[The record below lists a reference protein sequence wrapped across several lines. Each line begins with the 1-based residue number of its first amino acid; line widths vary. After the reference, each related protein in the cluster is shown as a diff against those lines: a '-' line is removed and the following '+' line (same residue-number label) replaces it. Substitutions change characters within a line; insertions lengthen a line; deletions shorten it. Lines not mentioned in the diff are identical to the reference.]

1 MFSVPL
7 ITKTNSLRG
16 QVALPALVYSG
27 VNWLWT
33 EAHSHVNEFFCKIKS
48 YIHTKSNQLLLA
60 PVKVGASKSQNC
72 ITKRKNEEGT
82 EEVAE

>member
-16 QVALPALVYSG
+16 QVALPALAYSG

-33 EAHSHVNEFFCKIKS
+33 EAHSHVNEFF
-48 YIHTKSNQLLLA
+48 A
-60 PVKVGASKSQNC
+60 
-72 ITKRKNEEGT
+72 R
-82 EEVAE
+82 